1 MTPVPPHAETVIL
14 SFTIRRLVLL
24 VPILIGVSFLV
35 FGALYLVPGDA
46 IDSML
51 AETGAR
57 AADVARLRHEFGLDR
72 PFLSQYT
79 HFVSRAV
86 RGDFGMSLRFRIP
99 VTDALREQMPAT
111 LELTLGALVVS
122 VVIGLGLGVV
132 AAIKSGSWI
141 DTLTMMVSLV
151 GVSMPIFW
159 SGLLLIFLF
168 SLRLGWLPAAGTGG
182 LRAVILPAFALGFSG
197 AAIIARVTRSSLLE
211 VLGRDYVR
219 TARAKG
225 LAERIVVMRHA
236 LRNAMIAVIT
246 IVGLQFGAL
255 LGGAV
260 VVEIVFGRQGIG
272 FLAAESIRQ
281 QEFPLVQ
288 GTVLIASL
296 AFVLVNL
303 LVDISYGFFDPR
315 IRYQ

>member
-1 MTPVPPHAETVIL
+1 
-14 SFTIRRLVLL
+14 
-24 VPILIGVSFLV
+24 VSFLV

-57 AADVARLRHEFGLDR
+57 AQDIVRLRHEFGLDQ
-72 PFLSQYT
+72 PFLTQYT
-79 HFVSRAV
+79 TFVSRAV
-86 RGDFGMSLRFRIP
+86 RGDFGRSLRLRIP
-99 VTDALREQMPAT
+99 VLDAIREQLSAT
-111 LELTLGALVVS
+111 LELTFGALLVS
-122 VVIGLGLGVV
+122 IVIGLSLGIV
-132 AAIKSGSWI
+132 AAVKSGSWI
-141 DTLTMMVSLV
+141 DTITMVVSLI

-168 SLRLGWLPAAGTGG
+168 SLRLGWLPSAGTGG
-182 LRAVILPAFALGFSG
+182 IRALILPAFALGFSG

-211 VLGRDYVR
+211 VLGREYVR

-225 LAERIVVMRHA
+225 LAERIVVLRHA
-236 LRNAMIAVIT
+236 LRNAMISVIT

-260 VVEIVFGRQGIG
+260 VVEVVFGRQGIG
-272 FLAAESIRQ
+272 FLAAESIRTQ
-281 QEFPLVQ
+281 DFPMVQ

-303 LVDISYGFFDPR
+303 LVDLSYGLFDPR

>member
-1 MTPVPPHAETVIL
+1 
-14 SFTIRRLVLL
+14 LL
-24 VPILIGVSFLV
+24 LLIPIVIGVSFLV

-51 AETGAR
+51 AETGAS
-57 AADVARLRHEFGLDR
+57 AADIARLKREFGLDR
-72 PFLSQYT
+72 PFAEQYAT
-79 HFVSRAV
+79 FVSRAV
-86 RGDFGMSLRFRIP
+86 RGDFGRSLRLRIP
-99 VTDALREQMPAT
+99 VTDALAEQLPAT
-111 LELTLGALVVS
+111 LELTFAALLVS

-132 AAIKSGSWI
+132 AAVRQGSWV
-141 DTLTMMVSLV
+141 DTLAMVVSLV

-182 LRAVILPAFALGFSG
+182 WRALILPAFTLGFSG

-211 VLGRDYVR
+211 VLGRDYIR

-225 LAERIVVMRHA
+225 LTERVVVLRHA
-236 LRNAMIAVIT
+236 MRNAMIAVTT

-260 VVEIVFGRQGIG
+260 VVEVVFGRQGIG

-281 QEFPLVQ
+281 QDFPLVQ

-303 LVDISYGFFDPR
+303 LVDLSYGLLDPR

>member
-1 MTPVPPHAETVIL
+1 
-14 SFTIRRLVLL
+14 
-24 VPILIGVSFLV
+24 
-35 FGALYLVPGDA
+35 
-46 IDSML
+46 ML
-51 AETGAR
+51 AETGAS
-57 AADVARLRHEFGLDR
+57 AADIARLKREFGLDR
-72 PFLSQYT
+72 PFVEQYAT
-79 HFVSRAV
+79 FVSRAV
-86 RGDFGMSLRFRIP
+86 RGDFGRSLRLRIP
-99 VTDALREQMPAT
+99 VTDALAEQLPAT
-111 LELTLGALVVS
+111 LELTFAALLVS
-122 VVIGLGLGVV
+122 LAIGLGLGVL
-132 AAIKSGSWI
+132 AAVRQGTWL

-182 LRAVILPAFALGFSG
+182 LPALALPAFALGFSG

-225 LAERIVVMRHA
+225 LAERVVVLRHA
-236 LRNAMIAVIT
+236 MRNAMISVIT

-260 VVEIVFGRQGIG
+260 VVEVVFGRQGIG

-281 QEFPLVQ
+281 QDFPLVQ

-303 LVDISYGFFDPR
+303 LVDLSYGLFDPR

>member
-1 MTPVPPHAETVIL
+1 MLAFMV
-14 SFTIRRLVLL
+14 RRLALL
-24 VPILIGVSFLV
+24 VPILVGVSFFV

-51 AETGAR
+51 AETGGS
-57 AADVARLRHEFGLDR
+57 AADIARLRREFGLDR
-72 PFLSQYT
+72 PFLEQYAT
-79 HFVSRAV
+79 FVSRAV
-86 RGDFGMSLRFRIP
+86 RGDFGRSLRLRIP
-99 VTDALREQMPAT
+99 VTDALQEQMPAT
-111 LELTLGALVVS
+111 LELTLAALAVS
-122 VVIGLGLGVV
+122 VALGLGMGIV
-132 AAIKSGSWI
+132 AAIKSGSWL
-141 DTLTMMVSLV
+141 DTLTMMISLV

-182 LRAVILPAFALGFSG
+182 LAPLILPAFTLGLSG

-225 LAERIVVMRHA
+225 LAERVVVMRHA
-236 LRNAMIAVIT
+236 LRNAIISVVT

-260 VVEIVFGRQGIG
+260 VVEVVFGRQGIG
-272 FLAAESIRQ
+272 FLAAEAIRQ
-281 QEFPLVQ
+281 QDFPLVQ

-296 AFVLVNL
+296 AFVVVNL
-303 LVDISYGFFDPR
+303 LVDLSYGFFDPR